1 MNTDFD
7 VNQVRRE
14 RHQLHAEVTV
24 YCGLA
29 SVKTHNR
36 ELFMAGL
43 NLSSLRDRDQLA
55 RSLATSTKIGAD
67 TWAPVVHELST
78 RIRQAE
84 DVGAGVVNLQD
95 VPRPAAEQ
103 FFRIGRLLIP
113 RAHPSLFFGDGD
125 ALKTYTG
132 LYLLS
137 ELRKQGVRVGIADWE
152 LTAPD
157 HRERGE
163 RIDGDAPDVIYLPC
177 TRPLV
182 YEADRIARAI
192 HDHRLDYLMLDS
204 AAPAC
209 AGRPEDAEI
218 ASGYFRVFALLRHR
232 IVDHRA
238 REPFRAV

>member
-1 MNTDFD
+1 MVWLPRSVFETGAGDGDRTRDIELGKPAVEQIFSTDEHEFQRISEGRYQFVVPEMNTDFD

-24 YCGLA
+24 YCDLA
-29 SVKTHNR
+29 GVKTHNR

-43 NLSSLRDRDQLA
+43 NLSSLRDRDQVA

-113 RAHPSLFFGDGD
+113 RAHHRCFLATATRSRPTPGCICSVNYVSRAFVS
-125 ALKTYTG
+125 G
-132 LYLLS
+132 LPIGS
-137 ELRKQGVRVGIADWE
+137 SPHRTIENAANE
-152 LTAPD
+152 STATPLT
-157 HRERGE
+157 
-163 RIDGDAPDVIYLPC
+163 
-177 TRPLV
+177 
-182 YEADRIARAI
+182 
-192 HDHRLDYLMLDS
+192 
-204 AAPAC
+204 
-209 AGRPEDAEI
+209 
-218 ASGYFRVFALLRHR
+218 
-232 IVDHRA
+232 
-238 REPFRAV
+238 